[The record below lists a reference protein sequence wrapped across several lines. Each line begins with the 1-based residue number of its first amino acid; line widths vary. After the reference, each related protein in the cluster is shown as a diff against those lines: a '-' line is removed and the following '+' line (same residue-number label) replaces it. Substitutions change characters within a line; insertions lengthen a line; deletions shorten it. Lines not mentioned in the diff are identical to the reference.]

1 MLSFIKKIINKA
13 QSVEQKDVEPK
24 PKPKA
29 ETGLQ
34 PVIYTRSE
42 HNISRNQIS
51 SNALKVLYRLKNE
64 GYDAYLVGGCVRDL
78 LLGREPKDFD
88 VATNASPEQVKQAFR
103 NCRLIGRR
111 FRLAHVFFGCEIIE
125 VATFRGVSEQVQD
138 VQKTDQDGRLLRD
151 NHYGTIDE
159 DVIRRD
165 FTVNALYYNIKDF
178 SIVDYVGG
186 MDDHRA
192 GMMRLIGDPE
202 TRYREDPVRMI
213 RLVRFAVK
221 LGFSINPECGKPIY
235 QLAGLLA
242 NIPAARLQ
250 DETLKL
256 FLSGYAVETF
266 EMLRH
271 YDLFAHLY
279 PLAEKSLSSEEQGFP
294 KLFIV
299 RALENTD
306 KRIAEGKSIA
316 PFFLISTFLWDAV
329 KNQAREN
336 IAEGMPESVAHQQ
349 AASQIISQ
357 QLKSTAFPKYIGMAM
372 RDVWGLQSRF
382 CHRNGTRA
390 YRLLDHPKFRAAY
403 DFLLLR
409 AENGEADPELAS
421 WWTDFQVASAAG
433 RKKML
438 ASISRAPLR
447 KRRRR
452 RKPAVKK
459 QQND

>member
-1 MLSFIKKIINKA
+1 MNKT
-13 QSVEQKDVEPK
+13 QSVK
-24 PKPKA
+24 PQDAGDSLEIEKK
-29 ETGLQ
+29 TGLE

-64 GYDAYLVGGCVRDL
+64 GYEAYLVGGCVRDL

-88 VATNASPEQVKQAFR
+88 VATNATPEQVKQAFR

-111 FRLAHVFFGCEIIE
+111 FRLAHVFFGREIIE
-125 VATFRGVSEQVQD
+125 VATFRGSSENVSD
-138 VQKTDQDGRLLRD
+138 LQKVDQDGRLLHD
-151 NHYGTIDE
+151 NYYGTIDQ

-186 MDDHRA
+186 MHDHRA
-192 GMMRLIGDPE
+192 GVMRLIGDPE

-221 LGFSINPECGKPIY
+221 LGFSINAECEKPIF
-235 QLAGLLA
+235 QLADLLA
-242 NIPAARLQ
+242 NIPVARLQ

-271 YDLFAHLY
+271 YGLFAHLY
-279 PLAEKSLSSEEQGFP
+279 PVAEKSLSSEESGFP
-294 KLFIV
+294 KLFIIK
-299 RALENTD
+299 ALENTD

-316 PFFLISTFLWDAV
+316 PFFLISAFLWDAV
-329 KNQAREN
+329 KTQAN
-336 IAEGMPESVAHQQ
+336 LNVAQGLPESVAFQQ
-349 AASQIISQ
+349 AASQVISLQ
-357 QLKSTAFPKYIGMAM
+357 VKSTAFPKHIGVAM
-372 RDVWGLQSRF
+372 REVWGLQARF
-382 CHRNGTRA
+382 QSRNGARA
-390 YRLLDHPKFRAAY
+390 YRLLGHPKFRAAY
-403 DFLLLR
+403 DFLLLQ
-409 AENGEADPELAS
+409 AETGGADPELAA
-421 WWTDFQVASAAG
+421 WWTEFQVASEAG
-433 RKKML
+433 KKKLL
-438 ASISRAPLR
+438 ASLTKSSPR

-452 RKPAVKK
+452 RKPTENKK
-459 QQND
+459 QND

>member
-1 MLSFIKKIINKA
+1 MNLH
-13 QSVEQKDVEPK
+13 DVGPSSEVQI
-24 PKPKA
+24 
-29 ETGLQ
+29 TQGLQ

-42 HNISRNQIS
+42 HNISRSQIS

-88 VATNASPEQVKQAFR
+88 VATNASPEQVKRAFR

-111 FRLAHVFFGCEIIE
+111 FRLAHVFYGQEIIE
-125 VATFRGVSEQVQD
+125 VATFRASSDEVEGL
-138 VQKTDQDGRLLRD
+138 QKVDQDGRLLRD
-151 NHYGTIDE
+151 NHYGTIEE
-159 DVIRRD
+159 DVVRRD

-221 LGFSINPECGKPIY
+221 LGFSINAECEKPIF
-235 QLAGLLA
+235 QLADLLA

-250 DETLKL
+250 DEAIKL

-271 YDLFAHLY
+271 YGLFAHLY
-279 PLAEKSLSSEEQGFP
+279 PVAETSLSSEEQGFP
-294 KLFIV
+294 KLFIAK
-299 RALENTD
+299 ALENTD

-316 PFFLISTFLWDAV
+316 PFFLISAFLWDAV
-329 KNQAREN
+329 KSQAN
-336 IAEGMPESVAHQQ
+336 LNLAEGMPESIAFQQ
-349 AASQIISQ
+349 AASQVISQ

-372 RDVWGLQSRF
+372 RDIWGLQSRF
-382 CHRNGTRA
+382 NNRTGTRA
-390 YRLLDHPKFRAAY
+390 YRLLGHPKFRAAY

-409 AENGEADPELAS
+409 AETGGAEPELAS
-421 WWTDFQVASAAG
+421 WWTDFQIASEVQQ
-433 RKKML
+433 KKMI
-438 ASISRAPLR
+438 AGISKSSPK

-452 RKPAVKK
+452 RKPTVKN
-459 QQND
+459 QQHD

>member
-1 MLSFIKKIINKA
+1 MNQQNAAVTPVSEKKSA
-13 QSVEQKDVEPK
+13 LEPR
-24 PKPKA
+24 
-29 ETGLQ
+29 
-34 PVIYTRSE
+34 IYTRSE

-111 FRLAHVFFGCEIIE
+111 FRLAHVFFGREIIE
-125 VATFRGVSEQVQD
+125 VATFRGPSEGVQD
-138 VQKTDQDGRLLRD
+138 LQKKDQDGRLLRD
-151 NHYGTIDE
+151 NNYGTLEE
-159 DVIRRD
+159 DVVRRD

-186 MDDHRA
+186 MEDHRA
-192 GMMRLIGDPE
+192 GVMRLIGDPE

-221 LGFSINPECGKPIY
+221 LSFSINPECEKPIF
-235 QLAGLLA
+235 QLAELLA

-271 YDLFAHLY
+271 YGLFAHLY
-279 PLAEKSLSSEEQGFP
+279 PIAEQSLSNEENGFP
-294 KLFIV
+294 KLLIA

-329 KNQAREN
+329 KKQAKLNVE
-336 IAEGMPESVAHQQ
+336 AGLPESVGFQQ

-357 QLKSTAFPKYIGMAM
+357 QVKSTAFPKYIGMAM
-372 RDVWGLQSRF
+372 RDVWGLQVRF
-382 CHRNGTRA
+382 SNRGGTRA
-390 YRLLDHPKFRAAY
+390 YRLLGHPKFRAAY
-403 DFLLLR
+403 DFMLLR
-409 AENGEADPELAS
+409 VETGEEAPELAT
-421 WWTDFQVASAAG
+421 WWTEFQTVSEKEQ
-433 RKKML
+433 KKML
-438 ASISRAPLR
+438 DRLHKSSTG

-459 QQND
+459 QQHD